1 MHTIKANIQ
10 TLAILLVAIAFL
22 IGLSIMVG
30 PGVQPYVA
38 VAQEPLPSPE
48 AVRKSFSQERLA
60 AFGLSLEDIQA
71 AAGPFNLQ
79 VTVTANPP
87 NLPSG
92 GQATY
97 TVNISNLGTTT
108 AQYIIFSQSLPAGM
122 SGGTPNFAGGGVNA
136 IPNGPN
142 PTAWLITNQIPS
154 GNSIQFTVQGNITST
169 CNVTAS
175 YIANAVP
182 FESGADPNL
191 NNNTGIGSLN
201 VVAGKVCIYFPIIR
215 RDPTPTPNP
224 IVFFDNFSGT
234 QNWSTSDDSDC
245 ERRYTS
251 GEYEVVA
258 KTKDELCF
266 GPAPGAAERSFGT
279 FKVKARRESG
289 SSNFAVA
296 IYINGQ
302 GDGNYYAFEVKP
314 DDDCGWRLIR
324 RRDGSS
330 SEVRSGGCESV
341 INRDSGS
348 NILEI
353 RH

>member
-1 MHTIKANIQ
+1 
-10 TLAILLVAIAFL
+10 
-22 IGLSIMVG
+22 
-30 PGVQPYVA
+30 
-38 VAQEPLPSPE
+38 
-48 AVRKSFSQERLA
+48 
-60 AFGLSLEDIQA
+60 
-71 AAGPFNLQ
+71 
-79 VTVTANPP
+79 
-87 NLPSG
+87 
-92 GQATY
+92 
-97 TVNISNLGTTT
+97 
-108 AQYIIFSQSLPAGM
+108 M

-142 PTAWLITNQIPS
+142 PTAWLITNPINS

-191 NNNTGIGSLN
+191 SNNTGIGSLT

-224 IVFFDNFSGT
+224 IVFFDNFSGA

-245 ERRYTS
+245 ERRYTG
-251 GEYEVVA
+251 GEYEIVA
-258 KTKDELCF
+258 KTDDVLCF
-266 GPAPGAAERSFGT
+266 GPAPGAAERSFGS
-279 FKVKARRESG
+279 FKVKARRETGG
-289 SSNFAVA
+289 SDFAVA
-296 IYINGQ
+296 IYTNGQ
-302 GDGNYYAFEVKP
+302 GADNYYAFEVKP

-324 RRDGSS
+324 RSGGNS

-353 RH
+353 RHFSNGNVSVFINGTQVGSTFTDGAQLTGRGTGVYIRTNNADDVAGRFDDFTVTAE